1 LLELRRLRSV
11 NVTNHFKPQQKQQ
24 QTNQRKLPSELRNRL
39 PSMSIEEKDKY
50 INALERKERLASYAS
65 EVKLNHKP
73 KKSVEKAN
81 EL

>member
-1 LLELRRLRSV
+1 
-11 NVTNHFKPQQKQQ
+11 
-24 QTNQRKLPSELRNRL
+24 
-39 PSMSIEEKDKY
+39 MSIEEKDKY
-50 INALERKERLASYAS
+50 IDALERKERLASYAS